1 MVTQK
6 PHRLMCISYRR
17 PQVGTPADA
26 PRLVPSGRSVPTRK
40 EPLLKNTL
48 SCLAL
53 GIRLLTGT
61 LFAYGQTPSP
71 RLVAQAPVTVPPSG
85 VLVTQPPAPVAVPP
99 SGVLVT
105 QPMKRRNVATAPV
118 KTAQTVRTAE
128 RATPVTMRRHVR
140 HRRTAATTAAAA
152 HGDDEQNAGKGMTQN
167 NGPLPGKVETSF
179 PGLDVSAIQ
188 GKLKLPRQERL
199 PQE

>member
-1 MVTQK
+1 MKNGV
-6 PHRLMCISYRR
+6 SY
-17 PQVGTPADA
+17 
-26 PRLVPSGRSVPTRK
+26 
-40 EPLLKNTL
+40 
-48 SCLAL
+48 LAL
-53 GIRLLTGT
+53 GVGLLTGT

-71 RLVAQAPVTVPPSG
+71 MLLAQAPVTVPPSG

-105 QPMKRRNVATAPV
+105 QPMIERRTVATVRV

-152 HGDDEQNAGKGMTQN
+152 QDRRLGIHGDVEQNAGKGTTRD
-167 NGPLPGKVETSF
+167 NGPSPGELETSF
-179 PGLDVSAIQ
+179 PGLNVSAIQ
-188 GKLKLPRQERL
+188 WGKLKLPREERL